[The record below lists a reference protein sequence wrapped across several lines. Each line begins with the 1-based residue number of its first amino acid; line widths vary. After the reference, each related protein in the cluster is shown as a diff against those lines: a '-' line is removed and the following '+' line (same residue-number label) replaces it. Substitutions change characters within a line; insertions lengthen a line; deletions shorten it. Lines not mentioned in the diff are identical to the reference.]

1 MTIQW
6 LGDIEMYPWIAQ
18 VLIGCFKLHFGVLNS
33 DWLVQVWEMAEHN
46 MADWQNIYG
55 WLTEHMAD
63 WQSIMADWQSIMADW
78 QSIMADWQSI
88 MADWQHNWFCLWT
101 SLSIL
106 YTKLYFS
113 SQPILTKGT
122 KLWLI
127 LSDHTIL
134 DLWMMRIC
142 YACSL
147 VKLTGFKS

>member
-88 MADWQHNWFCLWT
+88 
-101 SLSIL
+101 
-106 YTKLYFS
+106 
-113 SQPILTKGT
+113 
-122 KLWLI
+122 
-127 LSDHTIL
+127 
-134 DLWMMRIC
+134 
-142 YACSL
+142 
-147 VKLTGFKS
+147 TGFVCEPVCLYYTQKYIFQVSLFLPKAPNCG